1 MSLNSKV
8 FEMMRNDC
16 RTPDMPEV
24 NVNFG
29 WTVKIVNPV
38 WIFFGP
44 GATTKVY
51 YGKYE
56 VTDDHDDIY
65 PNKKGFPN
73 DPDGVLK
80 PKDDEKK
87 NKKIQEY
94 TKDDQKANLAWAISP
109 VIGVCAKYSYFALRL
124 TYQYRFAMDSHLKDF
139 MGSQRLSIGVGVS
152 F

>member
-1 MSLNSKV
+1 MDLLRSG
-8 FEMMRNDC
+8 RN
-16 RTPDMPEV
+16 
-24 NVNFG
+24 NQG
-29 WTVKIVNPV
+29 LL
-38 WIFFGP
+38 
-44 GATTKVY
+44 
-51 YGKYE
+51 GKYE

-65 PNKKGFPN
+65 PNKKGYPN

-80 PKDDEKK
+80 PKDDEKE